1 MKVTDFFRQI
11 SIIRHENKALKAL
24 RSADQRLNKAIRLIE
39 RTKGL
44 SHANMIEYK
53 DVCAV
58 SLCIAQAVKVIK
70 GVIGPG
76 NLKEVQAFI
85 EALAGKD
92 SMRGSIDG

>member
-1 MKVTDFFRQI
+1 MRVTDFFRQI

-44 SHANMIEYK
+44 SHANMIEYN

-70 GVIGPG
+70 GAIGPG
-76 NLKEVQAFI
+76 SLKEVQAFI
-85 EALAGKD
+85 ETLAEKD
-92 SMRGSIDG
+92 RVQGRIDG